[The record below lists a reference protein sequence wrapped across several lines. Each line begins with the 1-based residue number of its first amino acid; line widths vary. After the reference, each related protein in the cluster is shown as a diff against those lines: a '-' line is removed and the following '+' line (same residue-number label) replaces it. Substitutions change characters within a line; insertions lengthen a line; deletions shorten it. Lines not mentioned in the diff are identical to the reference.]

1 MVQLVQNPINNLQ
14 LFPLSQPCSMPCSAG
29 FQKDLGIFMGSECL
43 SSAHMNC
50 EWNSAELLGRE
61 GIKEQALEKH
71 TEAAPA
77 LQPK

>member
-1 MVQLVQNPINNLQ
+1 
-14 LFPLSQPCSMPCSAG
+14 
-29 FQKDLGIFMGSECL
+29 MGSECL
-43 SSAHMNC
+43 STVHMNC

-61 GIKEQALEKH
+61 EIKDQALEKH